1 MADDTE
7 IALERRLWKLEQDN
21 ETLKARLSIA
31 EIANSENKEFMSNIK
46 GVVLLF
52 KFLGLLA
59 GAGSV
64 LAFFVDFVSKK
75 GG

>member
-1 MADDTE
+1 MADDAE
-7 IALERRLWKLEQDN
+7 ITLERRLWKLEQDN

-31 EIANSENKEFMSNIK
+31 EIANAENKEFVQNLK

-64 LAFFVDFVSKK
+64 IAFFADFMAKK